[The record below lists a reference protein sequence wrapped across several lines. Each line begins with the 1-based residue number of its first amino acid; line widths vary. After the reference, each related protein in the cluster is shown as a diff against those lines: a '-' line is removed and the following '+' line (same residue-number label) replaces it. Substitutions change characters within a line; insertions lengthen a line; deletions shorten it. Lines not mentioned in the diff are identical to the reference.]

1 MDLNIN
7 VKIELQE
14 TPALLNCF
22 SAFCTTVERCCA
34 LLEAQQLAISNATV
48 VVTEEPKAEIPAP
61 VTAEEPPAEAT
72 AVPAEPVNEEKPKE
86 YTLEDFRRACAPLL
100 STDATVGAKIK
111 EVIEQFGVNA
121 LPDIP
126 KERYSELAEK
136 LRAFGADL

>member
-1 MDLNIN
+1 MDLNVN
-7 VKIELQE
+7 VKIELVE

-22 SAFCTTVERCCA
+22 SAFCTTIERCTQ
-34 LLEAQQLAISNATV
+34 LMLESNRDVSFEVETTVPQKAI
-48 VVTEEPKAEIPAP
+48 TEAVP
-61 VTAEEPPAEAT
+61 VPVEQPAEST
-72 AVPAEPVNEEKPKE
+72 AVPVEPVKEDKPKE